1 MLSPKRT
8 KFRKSF
14 RGRMTGLAHRGSS
27 VSFGD
32 FALQATEPGWVSA
45 RQIEAAR
52 MAIQRHVKRAGKL
65 YIRVFPDKP
74 TTKKPLETRMGK
86 GKGGVEAWVAVV
98 KPGKV
103 LYEIE
108 GVTEAQARE
117 AFRLAGHKLPVGTQ
131 FKLRREQL

>member
-8 KFRKSF
+8 KFRKQMKGKN
-14 RGRMTGLAHRGSS
+14 RGLAQRGNDI
-27 VSFGD
+27 SFGD
-32 FALQATEPGWVSA
+32 YCLQATTAGRLSA

-52 MAIQRHVKRAGKL
+52 MAIQRHVKRGGKL

-74 TTKKPLETRMGK
+74 VSKKPLETRMGK
-86 GKGGVEAWVAVV
+86 GKGAVDHWVALV
-98 KPGKV
+98 KPGRV

-117 AFRLAGHKLPVGTQ
+117 AFRLAGHKLCIKTQ
-131 FKLRREQL
+131 FRARGEGL